1 MLSEICRPDK
11 ADFGGA
17 GIDTLAVIPYNPSG
31 NTDILAGVDFRGRK
45 MGKNRSRWH
54 WIAGGGV
61 ILIFALLLAV
71 RVVGLPKPSSGAAET
86 ISGQPGVIP
95 VGEFWMNITQAGQ
108 KIGYAQRS
116 FSRTEGGFHFSENIF
131 MRINT
136 MGVVQPLT
144 VRTAAEL
151 KPDRTL
157 ASFQFDLGSNLFRF
171 TARGAV
177 EGKKLTVRSGAP
189 SEEKINVITLSEP
202 PYLGGGI
209 LESAGAGELKPGEG
223 RTFPVFDPASLG
235 QRPVRITLLGEEEL
249 TIMGKSRRARK
260 LSVDFMGMKQMAWV
274 DPDGSVLREEG
285 ILGIALERVT
295 REEALAGLEGAVSAD
310 LTEIASIPSSKPIEG
325 AATLKLLKVRLDGL
339 QQGSFFLDG
348 DRQIYQNGVLTI
360 RRESTL
366 DPSASSARPGGA
378 AGDLGAFLK
387 PTTFVQSD
395 HPKIRQKV
403 AEIVGPA
410 DPDGVKADKLVAWV
424 YKNLEKRPVLSVPNA
439 LETLENRVGDCNEH
453 AVLLAAFARAAGLP
467 AEVEAGVVYLR
478 GRFFYHA
485 WNVLYLRDR
494 GGWVTADAVL
504 GQMPADVTH
513 IRFVRGEADRQLDLV
528 GLIGRLKLEILEMER

>member
-1 MLSEICRPDK
+1 M
-11 ADFGGA
+11 
-17 GIDTLAVIPYNPSG
+17 
-31 NTDILAGVDFRGRK
+31 RK
-45 MGKNRSRWH
+45 SRNRWH
-54 WIAGGGV
+54 WFVGGCV
-61 ILIFALLLAV
+61 ILIFTLLLAV
-71 RVVGLPKPSSGAAET
+71 RLVGLPKPFSKAAET
-86 ISGQPGVIP
+86 LSRQPVVVP
-95 VGEFWMNITQAGQ
+95 VGEFWMNITQAGR
-108 KIGYAQRS
+108 KIGYAQRNY
-116 FSRTEGGFHFSENIF
+116 SRTEDGFRFSENIF

-136 MGVVQPLT
+136 MGIVQPLT

-151 KPDRTL
+151 KPDQTL
-157 ASFQFDLGSNLFRF
+157 ANFQFDIGSNLFKFR
-171 TARGAV
+171 ARGAV
-177 EGKKLTVRSGAP
+177 EGKKLTVRIGGPA
-189 SEEKINVITLSEP
+189 EEKISVIALAEP

-209 LESAGAGELKPGEG
+209 LESAGAGGLKPGEG

-235 QRPVRITLLGEEEL
+235 QRPVRITFLGEEGL
-249 TIMGKSRRARK
+249 TIMGKNRRARK
-260 LSVDFMGMKQMAWV
+260 LSVDFMGMKQIAWV

-325 AATLKLLKVRLDGL
+325 AAALKVLKIRLDGI

-348 DRQIYQNGVLTI
+348 DRQIYRNGVLTI
-360 RRESTL
+360 RRESTV
-366 DPSASSARPGGA
+366 DPSARSGGA

-387 PTTFVQSD
+387 PTPFIQSD

-403 AEIVGPA
+403 AEIVGPG

-513 IRFVRGEADRQLDLV
+513 IRFVRGEAERQLDLV

>member
-1 MLSEICRPDK
+1 
-11 ADFGGA
+11 
-17 GIDTLAVIPYNPSG
+17 
-31 NTDILAGVDFRGRK
+31 
-45 MGKNRSRWH
+45 
-54 WIAGGGV
+54 V
-61 ILIFALLLAV
+61 ILIFTLLLAI
-71 RVVGLPKPSSGAAET
+71 RLVGLPKPFSGAAET
-86 ISGQPGVIP
+86 LSRQQGVIP
-95 VGEFWMNITQAGQ
+95 VGEFWMNITQAGR
-108 KIGYAQRS
+108 KIGYAQRNY
-116 FSRTEGGFHFSENIF
+116 SRTEDGFRFSENIF

-136 MGVVQPLT
+136 MEVVQPLT

-157 ASFQFDLGSNLFRF
+157 ASFQFDLGSNLFKF
-171 TARGAV
+171 TARGVV
-177 EGKKLTVRSGAP
+177 EGKKLTVRIGGPA
-189 SEEKINVITLSEP
+189 EEKISVIALAEP

-209 LESAGAGELKPGEG
+209 LESAGAGGLKPGEG
-223 RTFPVFDPASLG
+223 RTFPVFDPVSLG

-260 LSVDFMGMKQMAWV
+260 LSVDFMGMKQIAWV

-325 AATLKLLKVRLDGL
+325 AAALKVLKIRLGGV

-348 DRQIYQNGVLTI
+348 GRQIYRNGVLTI
-360 RRESTL
+360 RRESSL
-366 DPSASSARPGGA
+366 DPSARSGGA
-378 AGDLGAFLK
+378 AGDLGGFLK
-387 PTTFVQSD
+387 PTPFIQSD
-395 HPKIRQKV
+395 HPKIRQKL
-403 AEIVGPA
+403 AEIVGPG

-494 GGWVTADAVL
+494 GGWVTADSVF

-513 IRFVRGEADRQLDLV
+513 IRFVRGDADRQLDLV

>member
-1 MLSEICRPDK
+1 
-11 ADFGGA
+11 
-17 GIDTLAVIPYNPSG
+17 
-31 NTDILAGVDFRGRK
+31 
-45 MGKNRSRWH
+45 
-54 WIAGGGV
+54 
-61 ILIFALLLAV
+61 
-71 RVVGLPKPSSGAAET
+71 
-86 ISGQPGVIP
+86 
-95 VGEFWMNITQAGQ
+95 
-108 KIGYAQRS
+108 
-116 FSRTEGGFHFSENIF
+116 GGFHFSENIF

-235 QRPVRITLLGEEEL
+235 QRPVRITFLGEEGL
-249 TIMGKSRRARK
+249 TVMGKSRRARK

-387 PTTFVQSD
+387 STAFIQSD
-395 HPKIRQKV
+395 HPKIRKKV
-403 AEIVGPA
+403 AEIVGPG

>member
-1 MLSEICRPDK
+1 M
-11 ADFGGA
+11 
-17 GIDTLAVIPYNPSG
+17 
-31 NTDILAGVDFRGRK
+31 
-45 MGKNRSRWH
+45 
-54 WIAGGGV
+54 
-61 ILIFALLLAV
+61 ILIFTLLLAV
-71 RVVGLPKPSSGAAET
+71 RLVGLPKPFSGAAET
-86 ISGQPGVIP
+86 LSRPPGVIP
-95 VGEFWMNITQAGQ
+95 VGEFWMNITQAGR
-108 KIGYAQRS
+108 KIGYAQRNY
-116 FSRTEGGFHFSENIF
+116 SRTEDGFRFSENIF

-136 MGVVQPLT
+136 MGIVQPLT

-157 ASFQFDLGSNLFRF
+157 ASFQFDLGSNLFKF
-171 TARGAV
+171 TARGEV
-177 EGKKLTVRSGAP
+177 EGKTLTVRIGGPA
-189 SEEKINVITLSEP
+189 EETTRVIALAEP

-209 LESAGAGELKPGEG
+209 LESAEAGGLQPGEG

-235 QRPVRITLLGEEEL
+235 QRPVRITLLGEEGL
-249 TIMGKSRRARK
+249 TIMGKNQRARK
-260 LSVDFMGMKQMAWV
+260 LSVDFMGMKQIAWV

-310 LTEIASIPSSKPIEG
+310 LTEIASIPSSKPIID
-325 AATLKLLKVRLDGL
+325 AAAVKVLKVRLGGF

-348 DRQIYQNGVLTI
+348 DRQIYRNGVLTI
-360 RRESTL
+360 RRESPL
-366 DPSASSARPGGA
+366 AHSARSDGA

-387 PTTFVQSD
+387 PTPFIQSD

-403 AEIVGPA
+403 AEIVGPG
-410 DPDGVKADKLVAWV
+410 DPQGVKADKLVAWV

-453 AVLLAAFARAAGLP
+453 AVLLAAFARAAGIP

-478 GRFFYHA
+478 GSFFYHA

-494 GGWVTADAVL
+494 GGWLTADAVF

-513 IRFVRGEADRQLDLV
+513 IRFVRGGADRQLDLV
-528 GLIGRLKLEILEMER
+528 GLIGRLKLEILETER